1 MVKSKMSRRRSA
13 NMGLGGGGFRFGKNG
28 GRTARGWVVRLFG
41 NGRRFADGDGPRP
54 WRKMVAGL
62 GQDSSTRCCFER
74 KTENKLK
81 RKEKKKRDV
90 GVGVVERRN
99 GERGERREKQ

>member
-1 MVKSKMSRRRSA
+1 MSQRCSA
-13 NMGLGGGGFRFGKNG
+13 NMGLDGGGFRFGKNG

-41 NGRRFADGDGPRP
+41 DGRRFVDSDGPRP

-62 GQDSSTRCCFER
+62 GQDSSTWCCFES
-74 KTENKLK
+74 KTEKKLK

-90 GVGVVERRN
+90 GVGVVKRRN
-99 GERGERREKQ
+99 GERGERNNKEMGGS